1 MSTEFRKTELG
12 KAFYKFVNKF
22 VNLHFAAVQVDSS
35 EYASHTK
42 MRKAWAES
50 DAAQKELV
58 EMLTIIA
65 EQEKYV

>member
-12 KAFYKFVNKF
+12 KAFYKF

-35 EYASHTK
+35 EYASHTRMK
-42 MRKAWAES
+42 KAWAES

-58 EMLTIIA
+58 EMLTTIA